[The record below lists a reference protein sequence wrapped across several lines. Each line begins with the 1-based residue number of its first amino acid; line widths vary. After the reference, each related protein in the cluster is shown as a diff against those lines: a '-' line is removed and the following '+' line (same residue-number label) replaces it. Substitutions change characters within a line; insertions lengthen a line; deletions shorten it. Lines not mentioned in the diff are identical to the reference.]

1 MLRLRQPSVAANSGE
16 DKFHEEQ
23 ASDFPAQGI
32 FFFAQE
38 IPIRCAQKL
47 NRMRIGLET
56 DAHRFDYAFP
66 KFI

>member
-1 MLRLRQPSVAANSGE
+1 MLPSLRQFVALSSGE

-56 DAHRFDYAFP
+56 DAHRFD
-66 KFI
+66 

>member
-1 MLRLRQPSVAANSGE
+1 MLPLQPLFVAANSGE

-23 ASDFPAQGI
+23 ASDFPAQGL
-32 FFFAQE
+32 FFFAQG

-56 DAHRFDYAFP
+56 DAHRFD
-66 KFI
+66 